1 MVLFHK
7 TKKCSAGEWAGA
19 VKQGKLTKAIKDLS
33 PVQSR
38 GPWHVLCDN
47 EHFLTS
53 TESQAAHRRA
63 KVHLWKVPSKSPDLN
78 PVERFWSWLRR
89 KLRAMDLSDAVRSR
103 PALGKMAYK
112 ARVLR
117 VVKSRKA
124 QCVASNIA
132 LGLRKACTAVV
143 NRKGAAIRG

>member
-1 MVLFHK
+1 M
-7 TKKCSAGEWAGA
+7 
-19 VKQGKLTKAIKDLS
+19 
-33 PVQSR
+33 
-38 GPWHVLCDN
+38 
-47 EHFLTS
+47 
-53 TESQAAHRRA
+53 
-63 KVHLWKVPSKSPDLN
+63 HLWKVPSRSPDLN

-103 PALGKMAYK
+103 PALVKMAYK